1 MTKKFDNVYQFRIE
15 LQDIKPPVWRKIIV
29 PGSYTFWDLHVAI
42 QDAMGWTDSHLHE
55 FVIKNPKTGR
65 KINIG
70 IPDEDCLSKVYQGWK
85 KKIAGF
91 FSPQNPKADY
101 TYDFGDNWEHV
112 ITLEEIL
119 PRERDVRYPRCVD
132 GERACPPED
141 CGGSN
146 GYEDFLA
153 IIMDPAH
160 EEYES
165 MLEWAGGEFH
175 PEHFDFSE
183 VLFDDPAKRL
193 KNLDADF

>member
-1 MTKKFDNVYQFRIE
+1 LTKKFDNVYQFRIE
-15 LQDIKPPVWRKIIV
+15 LRGIKPPVWRKIIV

-42 QDAMGWTDSHLHE
+42 QDAMGWTDTHLHE

-85 KKIAGF
+85 KKIADF

-101 TYDFGDNWEHV
+101 TYDFGDNWKHV

-119 PRERDVRYPRCVD
+119 PREKDVRYPRCVD

-141 CGGSN
+141 CGGSH
-146 GYEDFLA
+146 GYENFLA
-153 IIMDPAH
+153 IIMNPAH
-160 EEYES
+160 EEHES

-175 PEHFDFSE
+175 PEHFAFAE

-193 KNLDADF
+193 KNLDTDF